1 MILQLLSHIS
11 LLRDFFLRPENYQEQ
26 IKRAAAGDHMT
37 LLVHRFGELIRKL
50 WNPRNFKTHVSPHEF
65 LQVQHRLLRGASLI
79 TPCHSVMHWSFA
91 TY

>member
-1 MILQLLSHIS
+1 MIISWRIDLPYCLQANDYCNVIIQLLSHIS
-11 LLRDFFLRPENYQEQ
+11 PLRDFFLQPENYQEQ

-65 LQVQHRLLRGASLI
+65 LQVSKG
-79 TPCHSVMHWSFA
+79 
-91 TY
+91 